1 MTPWQARTPIQSCR
15 PADHVLL
22 ASLMAFWGFKRR
34 LPSVASCLR
43 VPRGQSFATER
54 NTADH
59 LHRRP
64 SYRRH
69 GSVDPLEKVG
79 DGLMVVNHSG
89 GLRAVGHSKVSIA
102 VVPRARKIFEIR
114 EPFAGDEGPAEK
126 PTGSLFRLG
135 RRMVRWGAAD
145 PAATEEQGVY
155 PPIGMGPLSEPLQ
168 VFQHAIKRMIR
179 RNFFTLPETT
189 ISSGTRVSS
198 V

>member
-1 MTPWQARTPIQSCR
+1 MPRWPSRVLAKTRRDCR
-15 PADHVLL
+15 SDDPVAGQNADSELPAGGPRLL

-126 PTGSLFRLG
+126 NNRIA
-135 RRMVRWGAAD
+135 V
-145 PAATEEQGVY
+145 
-155 PPIGMGPLSEPLQ
+155 PIGKKDGSMG
-168 VFQHAIKRMIR
+168 
-179 RNFFTLPETT
+179 
-189 ISSGTRVSS
+189 SSRSGRH
-198 V
+198 